1 MPRSRPPHRT
11 EARQTTVG
19 KLEDIGTTI
28 FTIMSRR
35 ARELDALNLGQGFP
49 DYDIDPRLTQL
60 VAAAMQAG
68 HNQYAPMEGLAALR
82 ERIAAK
88 LSASYDL
95 AIDPDTEITVTLG
108 ATEAIYS
115 AVQALIGAGDEAI
128 AFDPAYDSYEPAV
141 RLAGGR
147 CIRLP
152 LSQPGFR
159 YDWERVRRTLSAR
172 TRLVLFNSPHNP
184 ACTIATREDLDEL
197 ARIIDGSAVV
207 VLSDEVYEHVVFDGA
222 RHASVLA
229 HPQLAARSLA
239 VFSFGKTLHAT
250 GLRVGYCVAPAELT
264 RELRKVH
271 QFNTFSISHPLQHAI
286 AAYLAEQP
294 RCGEQL
300 APFFQAKRD
309 RLRRAL
315 EDSGFVL
322 PKAEGT
328 YFQLLDFRTFAP
340 PDDRAFA
347 ERLLTEARVATIPL
361 SPFYAQPEP
370 LPFVRLCIAKRDAT
384 LDEAAARLRAFGAH
398 ARAAAR

>member
-1 MPRSRPPHRT
+1 
-11 EARQTTVG
+11 VG

-68 HNQYAPMEGLAALR
+68 HNQYAPMEGLPALR

-88 LSASYDL
+88 LLASYGL

-128 AFDPAYDSYEPAV
+128 AFDPAYDSYDPAV

-152 LSQPGFR
+152 LIQPGFR
-159 YDWERVRRTLSAR
+159 YDWERVRRTLNAR
-172 TRLVLFNSPHNP
+172 TRLVIFNSPHNP
-184 ACTIATREDLDEL
+184 ACTIARREDLDEL
-197 ARIIDGSAVV
+197 ARIIDGSAVL

-229 HPQLAARSLA
+229 HPQLAGRSLA

-250 GLRVGYCVAPAELT
+250 GLRIGYCVAPAELT

-309 RLRRAL
+309 RLRHAL

-328 YFQLLDFRTFAP
+328 YFQLLDFRSFAP

-370 LPFVRLCIAKRDAT
+370 LPFVRLCVAKRDST
-384 LDEAAARLRAFGAH
+384 LDEAAARLRAFATQQRAV
-398 ARAAAR
+398 AR

>member
-1 MPRSRPPHRT
+1 MG
-11 EARQTTVG
+11 G
-19 KLEDIGTTI
+19 KLEDVGTTI
-28 FTIMSRR
+28 FTVMSRR

-60 VAAAMQAG
+60 VAAAMAAG
-68 HNQYAPMEGLAALR
+68 HNQYAPMEGLPALR

-88 LSASYDL
+88 LQAFYGL
-95 AIDPDTEITVTLG
+95 TIDPETGITVTLG

-115 AVQALIGAGDEAI
+115 AVQALVGPGDEAI

-152 LSQPGFR
+152 LTQPGFR
-159 YDWERVRRTLSAR
+159 YDWQRVHDSLSPR

-184 ACTIATREDLDEL
+184 ACSVASRGDLDEL
-197 ARIIDGSAVV
+197 ARLSERHGLT

-222 RHASVLA
+222 RHESMLT
-229 HPQLAARSLA
+229 HPGLAARSVV

-250 GLRVGYCVAPAELT
+250 GLRVGYCVAPAALT

-286 AAYLAEQP
+286 AAYLAEEP
-294 RCGEQL
+294 RCGEEL
-300 APFFQAKRD
+300 AAFFQRKRD
-309 RLRRAL
+309 RLRSAL
-315 EDSGFVL
+315 EGSGFVL
-322 PKAEGT
+322 PPAQGT
-328 YFQLLDFRTFAP
+328 YFQLLDFAAFAP

-361 SPFYAQPEP
+361 SPFYAEPER
-370 LPFVRLCIAKRDAT
+370 LPFVRLCIAKRDDT
-384 LDEAAARLRAFGAH
+384 LDEGASRLRAF
-398 ARAAAR
+398 AAKAGRS

>member
-1 MPRSRPPHRT
+1 
-11 EARQTTVG
+11 VG

-68 HNQYAPMEGLAALR
+68 HNQYAPMEGLPALR

-88 LSASYDL
+88 LLASYGL
-95 AIDPDTEITVTLG
+95 SIDPDTEITVTLG

-128 AFDPAYDSYEPAV
+128 AFDPAYDSYDPAV

-152 LSQPGFR
+152 LIQPGFR
-159 YDWERVRRTLSAR
+159 YDWQRVRRTLNAR
-172 TRLVLFNSPHNP
+172 TRLVIFNSPHNP
-184 ACTIATREDLDEL
+184 ACTIARREDLDEL
-197 ARIIDGSAVV
+197 ARIIDGSAVL

-229 HPQLAARSLA
+229 HPQLAGRSLA

-250 GLRVGYCVAPAELT
+250 GLRIGYCVAPAELT

-300 APFFQAKRD
+300 APFFEAKRD
-309 RLRRAL
+309 RLRHAL

-328 YFQLLDFRTFAP
+328 YFQLLDFRSFAP

-370 LPFVRLCIAKRDAT
+370 LPFVRLCVAKRDST
-384 LDEAAARLRAFGAH
+384 LDEAAARLRAFATQQRAV
-398 ARAAAR
+398 AR